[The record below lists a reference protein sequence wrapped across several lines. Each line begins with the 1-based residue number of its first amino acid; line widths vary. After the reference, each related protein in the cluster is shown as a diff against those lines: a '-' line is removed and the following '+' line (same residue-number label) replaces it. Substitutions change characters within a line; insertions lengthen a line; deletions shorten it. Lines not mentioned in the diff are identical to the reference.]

1 MASKRP
7 QRPSEFLTATQTA
20 VLFGVTPRTVVR
32 WAKDGQ
38 LPSIR
43 TLGGHRRFRRAD
55 VAELYEVL
63 MGAPMPEAAA

>member
-7 QRPSEFLTATQTA
+7 SGFLTATQTA
-20 VLFGVTPRTVVR
+20 ELFGVTPRTVVR
-32 WAKDGQ
+32 WAKDGR
-38 LPSIR
+38 LASVR

-55 VAELYEVL
+55 VAELYEDL